1 MASAV
6 VLAAEKAPARS
17 SYNVV
22 DDCPVTYKELFD
34 YLAMLVGG
42 LPPVV
47 GGPAFLPPFA
57 CRNDRLKA
65 LGWAPA
71 YPSYRSGLA

>member
-1 MASAV
+1 MTIA
-6 VLAAEKAPARS
+6 
-17 SYNVV
+17 
-22 DDCPVTYKELFD
+22 
-34 YLAMLVGG
+34 GG
-42 LPPVV
+42 R
-47 GGPAFLPPFA
+47 AYLPPFA